1 MTQKDYYQILDVH
14 PTCTMLEIKKAYR
27 KLALQYHPDTNNNN
41 PFFVEK
47 FKEIKIAYEILS
59 NAESRKKYHSSVY
72 FENYIKEVTNINDI
86 LLKVAQ
92 LKNYVTNSNTDKI
105 DQVLLLNYL
114 LDLLSPSNVVIILN
128 SNNESIKNE
137 IFESIISS
145 TKILP
150 YSLFIKVSAILEKIF
165 LVETT
170 TIELILKQKKR
181 IEWWN
186 NYKILFAV
194 IAALLFCLLIA
205 LIG

>member
-1 MTQKDYYQILDVH
+1 MTQKDYYQILNVH

-27 KLALQYHPDTNNNN
+27 KLALQYHPDTNNNH
-41 PFFVEK
+41 PLLEEK
-47 FKEIKIAYEILS
+47 FREIKIAYEILS
-59 NAESRKKYHSSVY
+59 NVESRKKYHSSVY
-72 FENYIKEVTNINDI
+72 FENYIKEVTNIHDI

-92 LKNYVTNSNTDKI
+92 LKNYVMNSNTDKI

-114 LDLLSPSNVVIILN
+114 LDLLSSSNVVIIMN

-137 IFESIISS
+137 IFESIILSS
-145 TKILP
+145 KILP

-165 LVETT
+165 LAEYT

-181 IEWWN
+181 NEWWN

>member
-1 MTQKDYYQILDVH
+1 MTQKDYYQILNVH

-27 KLALQYHPDTNNNN
+27 KLALQYHPDTNNNH
-41 PFFVEK
+41 PLLEEK
-47 FKEIKIAYEILS
+47 FREIKIAYEILS
-59 NAESRKKYHSSVY
+59 NVESRKKYHSSVY
-72 FENYIKEVTNINDI
+72 FENYIKEVTNIHDI
-86 LLKVAQ
+86 LLKVVQ
-92 LKNYVTNSNTDKI
+92 LKNYVMNSNTDKI

-114 LDLLSPSNVVIILN
+114 LDLLSSSNVVIIMN

-137 IFESIISS
+137 IFESIILSS
-145 TKILP
+145 KILP

-165 LVETT
+165 LAEYT

-181 IEWWN
+181 NEWWN

>member
-1 MTQKDYYQILDVH
+1 MTQKDYYQILNVH

-27 KLALQYHPDTNNNN
+27 KLALQYHPDTNNNH
-41 PFFVEK
+41 PLLEEK
-47 FKEIKIAYEILS
+47 FREIKIAYEILS
-59 NAESRKKYHSSVY
+59 NVESRKKYHSSVY
-72 FENYIKEVTNINDI
+72 FENYIKEVTNIYDI

-92 LKNYVTNSNTDKI
+92 LKNYVMNSNTDKI

-114 LDLLSPSNVVIILN
+114 LDLLSSSNVVIIMN

-137 IFESIISS
+137 IFESIILSS
-145 TKILP
+145 KILP

-165 LVETT
+165 LAEYT

-181 IEWWN
+181 NEWWN

-205 LIG
+205 LFG

>member
-1 MTQKDYYQILDVH
+1 MTQKDYYQILNVH

-27 KLALQYHPDTNNNN
+27 KLALQYHPDTNNNH
-41 PFFVEK
+41 PLLEEK
-47 FKEIKIAYEILS
+47 FREIKIAYEILS
-59 NAESRKKYHSSVY
+59 NVESRKKYHSSVY
-72 FENYIKEVTNINDI
+72 FENYIKEVTNIHDI

-92 LKNYVTNSNTDKI
+92 LKNYVMNSNTDKI

-114 LDLLSPSNVVIILN
+114 LDLLSSSNVVIIMN
-128 SNNESIKNE
+128 SNSESIKNE
-137 IFESIISS
+137 IFESIILSS
-145 TKILP
+145 KILP

-165 LVETT
+165 LAEYT

-181 IEWWN
+181 NEWWN

>member
-1 MTQKDYYQILDVH
+1 MTQKDYYQILNVH

-27 KLALQYHPDTNNNN
+27 KLALQYHPDTNNNH
-41 PFFVEK
+41 PLLEEK
-47 FKEIKIAYEILS
+47 FREIKIAYEILS
-59 NAESRKKYHSSVY
+59 NVESRKKYHSSVY

-86 LLKVAQ
+86 LLKVTQ
-92 LKNYVTNSNTDKI
+92 LKNYVMNSNTDKI

-114 LDLLSPSNVVIILN
+114 LDLLSSSNVVIIMN

-137 IFESIISS
+137 IFESIILSS
-145 TKILP
+145 KILP

-165 LVETT
+165 LAEYT

-181 IEWWN
+181 NEWWN

>member
-1 MTQKDYYQILDVH
+1 MTQKDYYQILNVH

-27 KLALQYHPDTNNNN
+27 KLALQYHPDTNNNH
-41 PFFVEK
+41 PLLEEK
-47 FKEIKIAYEILS
+47 FREIKIAYEILS
-59 NAESRKKYHSSVY
+59 NVESRKKYHSSVY

-92 LKNYVTNSNTDKI
+92 LKNYVMNSNTDKI

-114 LDLLSPSNVVIILN
+114 LDLLSSSNVVIIMN
-128 SNNESIKNE
+128 SNSESIKNE
-137 IFESIISS
+137 IFESIILSS
-145 TKILP
+145 KILP

-165 LVETT
+165 LAEYT

-181 IEWWN
+181 NEWWN

>member
-47 FKEIKIAYEILS
+47 FREIKIAYEILS

>member
-1 MTQKDYYQILDVH
+1 MAQKDYYQILNVH

-27 KLALQYHPDTNNNN
+27 KLALQYHPDTNDND
-41 PFFVEK
+41 PLLEEK
-47 FKEIKIAYEILS
+47 LREIKIAYEILS

-86 LLKVAQ
+86 LLKVTQ
-92 LKNYVTNSNTDKI
+92 LKNYVSNSNADKI
-105 DQVLLLNYL
+105 DQDLLLNYL
-114 LDLLSPSNVVIILN
+114 LDLLSPSNIVIIQS

-145 TKILP
+145 TQILP

-165 LVETT
+165 SNEIA
-170 TIELILKQKKR
+170 TIQLISKQKK
-181 IEWWN
+181 INEWWN
-186 NYKILFAV
+186 NYKVLFAV
-194 IAALLFCLLIA
+194 IAALLFCLLIT

>member
-47 FKEIKIAYEILS
+47 FREIKIAYEILS

-145 TKILP
+145 TKTLP

-181 IEWWN
+181 TEWWN

>member
-1 MTQKDYYQILDVH
+1 
-14 PTCTMLEIKKAYR
+14 MLEIKKAYR

-47 FKEIKIAYEILS
+47 FREIKIAYEILS

-145 TKILP
+145 TKTLP

-181 IEWWN
+181 TEWWN

>member
-194 IAALLFCLLIA
+194 FADFLFCLLIDF
-205 LIG
+205 IG